1 MAARFRG
8 EYRHTI
14 DKKGRMSVPVK
25 FREGLGEQFMFC
37 KGPDQCL
44 YAFPMEEWERQEDRI
59 VNNSEVFS
67 KAKNR
72 AFVRSFFSS
81 AIEGELDAMG
91 RVLVP
96 ASLREYAGFVDKMDV
111 TVIGVANRVE
121 IWSAERWIAYCE
133 ENAED
138 MDISEGMEIF
148 EI

>member
-1 MAARFRG
+1 MASRFRG

-14 DKKGRMSVPVK
+14 DKKGRMSVPAK
-25 FREGLGEQFMFC
+25 FREGLGEHFMFS

-44 YAFPMEEWERQEDRI
+44 YAYPMTEWERIEDRI
-59 VNNSEVFS
+59 ENSEVFS
-67 KAKNR
+67 KAQYR
-72 AFVRSFFSS
+72 AFVRNFFSS
-81 AIEGELDAMG
+81 ADEGETDAMG

-96 ASLREYAGFVDKMDV
+96 PTLREYAGLTDKMDV

-121 IWSAERWIAYCE
+121 IWATEKWNAYCE
-133 ENAED
+133 DNTES

>member
-14 DKKGRMSVPVK
+14 DKKGRMSVPAK
-25 FREGLGEQFMFC
+25 FREGLGELFMFS
-37 KGPDQCL
+37 KGPDHCL
-44 YAFPMEEWERQEDRI
+44 YAYPMEEWERIEERMCS
-59 VNNSEVFS
+59 SEVFS

-72 AFVRSFFSS
+72 AFVSNFFSS
-81 AIEGELDAMG
+81 AGEGETDAMG

-96 ASLREYAGFVDKMDV
+96 SALREYAGLTDKMEV
-111 TVIGVANRVE
+111 VVIGVANRVE
-121 IWSAERWIAYCE
+121 IWSAEQWAAYCDD
-133 ENAED
+133 NAEA

>member
-1 MAARFRG
+1 MASRFRG

-14 DKKGRMSVPVK
+14 DKKGRMSVPAK
-25 FREGLGEQFMFC
+25 FREGLGEHFMFS

-44 YAFPMEEWERQEDRI
+44 YAYPMTEWERIEERI
-59 VNNSEVFS
+59 ENSEVFS
-67 KAKNR
+67 KAQYR
-72 AFVRSFFSS
+72 AFVRNFFSS
-81 AIEGELDAMG
+81 ADEGETDAMG

-96 ASLREYAGFVDKMDV
+96 PTLREYAGLTDKMDV

-121 IWSAERWIAYCE
+121 IWATEKWNAYCE
-133 ENAED
+133 DNTES